1 MMKEVDIPRKLDHR
15 CITKVLEVYDSDKLF
30 VIVMELVPGGD
41 LFDQVLREY
50 DEEAAIHHS
59 SEVTAK
65 LRFYQ
70 IIHATAHLHAKCVY
84 HRDLKL
90 ENILLIKNSSVSL
103 LKITDFG
110 PFKQFSSV
118 WF

>member
-1 MMKEVDIPRKLDHR
+1 M
-15 CITKVLEVYDSDKLF
+15 
-30 VIVMELVPGGD
+30 
-41 LFDQVLREY
+41 
-50 DEEAAIHHS
+50 

-70 IIHATAHLHAKCVY
+70 ISHATAHLHAECVC

-90 ENILLIKNSSVSL
+90 ENILLMMNSCNSL

-110 PFKQFSSV
+110 LSKQFSSV
-118 WF
+118 VVLIYCSICTKQEMEYCKDAWNKHMRDKHGQNKI

>member
-1 MMKEVDIPRKLDHR
+1 M
-15 CITKVLEVYDSDKLF
+15 
-30 VIVMELVPGGD
+30 
-41 LFDQVLREY
+41 
-50 DEEAAIHHS
+50 

-70 IIHATAHLHAKCVY
+70 ISHATVHLHAKCVC

-90 ENILLIKNSSVSL
+90 ENILLMMNSCNSL

-110 PFKQFSSV
+110 LSKQFSSV
-118 WF
+118 VVLETLVGTPVYIAPDMIALSGSIVRIL